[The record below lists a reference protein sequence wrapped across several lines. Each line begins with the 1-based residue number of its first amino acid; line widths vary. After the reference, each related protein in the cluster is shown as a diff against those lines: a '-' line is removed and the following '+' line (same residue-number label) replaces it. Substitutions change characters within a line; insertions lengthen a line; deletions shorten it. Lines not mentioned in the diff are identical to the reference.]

1 MGTMRKATMVMRRLI
16 LESLSGTFLLL
27 LLRTASV
34 ELTVLSADGP
44 TTSLI
49 PRTGLRDAMRD
60 TRTTS
65 NSVESAGELLIL
77 TLALTRA
84 LATNLG
90 TSLTLT
96 SGNLRMLS
104 AVPFL
109 TPTSRT
115 TSSMAT
121 ESAEDPTKLDF
132 ADMAVKRARP
142 ATTLGSLTTKT
153 SGRVPLPCAVAS
165 QSVSELYN
173 NKI

>member
-1 MGTMRKATMVMRRLI
+1 MGTMRKATMAMRRLI

-60 TRTTS
+60 TTTTS

-77 TLALTRA
+77 MLALMRA

-96 SGNLRMLS
+96 SGNLR
-104 AVPFL
+104 
-109 TPTSRT
+109 
-115 TSSMAT
+115 
-121 ESAEDPTKLDF
+121 
-132 ADMAVKRARP
+132 
-142 ATTLGSLTTKT
+142 
-153 SGRVPLPCAVAS
+153 
-165 QSVSELYN
+165 
-173 NKI
+173 